1 MAGDSKEW
9 YRELEEQY
17 ADFVGH
23 RYGVSVNT
31 GTAALHLSLAALG
44 IGPGDEVIVPDF
56 TMVACAYA
64 VLYTGATPVFVDCKD
79 DLLINED
86 RIEEKLSFRTKA
98 IMPVHIY
105 GRVCNMKAIND
116 IASRYNLFVI
126 EDACE
131 AQGAKVGDATVTCC
145 SFYKNKIIHA
155 EEGGMITT
163 NNEALADKMRDMKCM
178 SFGDKHDFN
187 HGPLGFNY
195 RMPDSQAK
203 MTLESLAKV
212 DENLAKRR
220 QISAWFD
227 KYLPE
232 EWKMPEREVV
242 WVHDFL
248 PLDKEAV
255 ISKLTTPYRE
265 FFKPM
270 SKQPFCKT
278 KYYHPE
284 AERFGE
290 RGLYF
295 PVYPDMTEEHVKEVT
310 KNLTA

>member
-131 AQGAKVGDATVTCC
+131 AQACR
-145 SFYKNKIIHA
+145 S
-155 EEGGMITT
+155 
-163 NNEALADKMRDMKCM
+163 
-178 SFGDKHDFN
+178 
-187 HGPLGFNY
+187 
-195 RMPDSQAK
+195 
-203 MTLESLAKV
+203 
-212 DENLAKRR
+212 
-220 QISAWFD
+220 
-227 KYLPE
+227 
-232 EWKMPEREVV
+232 
-242 WVHDFL
+242 
-248 PLDKEAV
+248 
-255 ISKLTTPYRE
+255 
-265 FFKPM
+265 
-270 SKQPFCKT
+270 
-278 KYYHPE
+278 
-284 AERFGE
+284 
-290 RGLYF
+290 
-295 PVYPDMTEEHVKEVT
+295 
-310 KNLTA
+310 